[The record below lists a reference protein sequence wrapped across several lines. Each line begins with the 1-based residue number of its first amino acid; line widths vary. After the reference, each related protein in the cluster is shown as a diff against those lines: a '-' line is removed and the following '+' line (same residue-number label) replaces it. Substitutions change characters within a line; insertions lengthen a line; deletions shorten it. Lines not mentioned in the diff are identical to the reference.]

1 LVDVPSIESRLARLD
16 QLLVELDA
24 IRVGGRPAYDAAFGL
39 RLATQH
45 AVQLAIQ
52 CCIDIA
58 GGLAADLAAAR
69 SETYAGYFDVLRGDG
84 LDPELAGRLGLA
96 VGLRNILVHD
106 YLDLDEDI
114 LWGSLDHLDDLREFA
129 AYVVSRLDRS

>member
-1 LVDVPSIESRLARLD
+1 LADVPSVESRLARLD
-16 QLLVELDA
+16 QLLVELEA
-24 IRVGGRPAYDAAFGL
+24 IRVDGRPAYNAAFGR

-45 AVQLAIQ
+45 AIQLAIQ

-58 GGLAADLAAAR
+58 GALASDLGGTR
-69 SETYAGYFDVLRGDG
+69 PETYAGYFDALRGDG
-84 LDPELAGRLGLA
+84 LDPALADRLILA

-106 YLDLDEDI
+106 YLNLDEDI

-129 AYVVSRLDRS
+129 VFVVSRLDRA